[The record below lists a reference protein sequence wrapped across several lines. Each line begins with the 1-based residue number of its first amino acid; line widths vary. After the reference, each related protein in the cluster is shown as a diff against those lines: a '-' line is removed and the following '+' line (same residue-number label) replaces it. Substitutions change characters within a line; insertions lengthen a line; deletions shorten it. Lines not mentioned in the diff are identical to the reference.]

1 MASNERIRVLVADDH
16 AVLRAGLRMLLDAQ
30 PDMAVVGE
38 AENAEQAA
46 ALDADLRP
54 DVVLMDLTLPARP
67 GALNTAP
74 SGLEAIQHIKAGR
87 PEARVLVLTMHDD
100 EGYLRAVLE
109 AGGAGYVLK
118 RAADTELLSAIR
130 AVWRGGAYLHP
141 EHARLLLGGT
151 PSTPPSPEAADASY
165 EQLSPREQ
173 QVLQLI
179 ALGHTNL
186 QVADRLGLSVKTV
199 ETYKSRL
206 MAKLGLAGRAALVR
220 YALQQGLLERARL
233 IRAAKPSLLTCKSP
247 FVRVSP
253 SNSSEN
259 CRFFLTYSRVF
270 PARRST
276 NVIV

>member
-1 MASNERIRVLVADDH
+1 MASNERIRVLLADDH

-38 AENAEQAA
+38 AGNAEQVA

-74 SGLEAIQHIKAGR
+74 SGLEAIRHIKARR
-87 PEARVLVLTMHDD
+87 PEARVLALTMHDD
-100 EGYLRAVLE
+100 EGYLRAVLA

-130 AVWRGGAYLHP
+130 AVWQGGAYLHP
-141 EHARLLLGGT
+141 EHARLLLGAT
-151 PSTPPSPEAADASY
+151 PPTPPSPGAADATY
-165 EQLSPREQ
+165 ELLSPREQ
-173 QVLQLI
+173 QVLRLI
-179 ALGHTNL
+179 ALGHTNQ

-206 MAKLGLAGRAALVR
+206 MTKLGLAGRAALVR
-220 YALQQGLLERARL
+220 YALQQGLLEQQD
-233 IRAAKPSLLTCKSP
+233 
-247 FVRVSP
+247 
-253 SNSSEN
+253 
-259 CRFFLTYSRVF
+259 
-270 PARRST
+270 
-276 NVIV
+276 